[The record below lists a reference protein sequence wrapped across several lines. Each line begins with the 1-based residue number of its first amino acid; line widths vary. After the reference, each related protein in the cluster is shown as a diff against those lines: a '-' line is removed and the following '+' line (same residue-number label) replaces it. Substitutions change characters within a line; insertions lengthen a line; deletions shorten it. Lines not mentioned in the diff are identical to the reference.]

1 MFSFVALLAVVGLEA
16 PVLASY
22 SQQNINI
29 FTEDCLKGS
38 SKRGSLVSVLSR
50 KIERPIGSFSQRES
64 ISSEKLLIFCWEYEA
79 NTGASKPTTVN
90 KAMNENK
97 ECFTLFFNSTPRSIL
112 GSLLY

>member
-1 MFSFVALLAVVGLEA
+1 MAAIKVQWTSK
-16 PVLASY
+16 
-22 SQQNINI
+22 
-29 FTEDCLKGS
+29 FTEDCLKDS

-50 KIERPIGSFSQRES
+50 KIERPTGSFFQRES
-64 ISSEKLLIFCWEYEA
+64 ISSEKILIFCWEYEA
-79 NTGASKPTTVN
+79 NTGASKPTTAN